1 MLQTPHKLTRCAG
14 VLLHISSL
22 PSFLANSQTGSQSV
36 GGFGASAIRFVD
48 FLDEIG
54 ASVWQTLPLNM
65 PHDDGSPYQCLSA
78 HAGNPAFISLQNL
91 VAENLLTSTDLTAL
105 HANRDA
111 AFAKAYFN
119 YKHYENTAL
128 QQEFLQFCRE
138 NVTWLGDF
146 ALFLVLR
153 EKFKHAS
160 WNAWPSAYKNK
171 QPALMAKEKKRYAH
185 DIAVI
190 KFTQFLFFRQWQ
202 ALKKYAN
209 KKGIAMFGD
218 IPIFVAYD
226 SADVWAKPHLFKLD
240 AHKNMQVVAG
250 VPPDYFSET
259 GQRWGNPHYNWRAMQ
274 ASGFSWWVSRMR
286 TQQRMFDLV
295 RIDHFRGLQAAWEIP
310 ANEETAINGTW
321 EPAPGDALLRTLRKR
336 FPQLQLIA
344 EDLGIITP
352 EVDALREKYQL
363 PGMKI
368 LQFAFGGDK
377 NNPYLPH
384 NIDENSVVYTGTHD
398 NDTSLGWYQSLHENA
413 KNQLHDLLE
422 TPKPVM
428 PQALVVLALKTKADM
443 AIIPMQ
449 DILGL
454 DAAHRMNTPGSIV
467 GNWQWHFSWDML
479 NDTAQTSIKNIIAEA
494 KRAR

>member
-1 MLQTPHKLTRCAG
+1 MLQTAHKQTRCAG

-22 PSFLANSQTGSQSV
+22 PSSVVSSSLTGD
-36 GGFGASAIRFVD
+36 FGSTAIRFVD
-48 FLDEIG
+48 FLAEIG

-65 PHDDGSPYQCLSA
+65 THDDGSPYQCLSA
-78 HAGNPAFISLQNL
+78 HAGNPAFISLENL
-91 VAENLLTSTDLTAL
+91 VAQNLLKSTDLTAL
-105 HANRDA
+105 QTNRHAALGN
-111 AFAKAYFN
+111 AYCA
-119 YKHYENTAL
+119 YKQQKNPKL
-128 QQEFLQFCRE
+128 QQEFLSFCHQ

-153 EKFKHAS
+153 EKFKHIS

-171 QPALMAKEKKRYAH
+171 QPALMAKVKQRYAH
-185 DIAVI
+185 EIAVI

-202 ALKKYAN
+202 ALKTYAN

-240 AHKNMQVVAG
+240 ARKNMEVVAG

-274 ASGFSWWVSRMR
+274 AYGFSWWVSRMR

-295 RIDHFRGLQAAWEIP
+295 RIDHFRGLEAAWEIP
-310 ANEETAINGTW
+310 ATEETAINGTW
-321 EPAPGDALLRTLRKR
+321 EQAPGDALLRVLRRR

-368 LQFAFGGDK
+368 LQFAFGGDTT
-377 NNPYLPH
+377 NPYLPD
-384 NIDENSVVYTGTHD
+384 NIEENCVVYTGTHD
-398 NDTSLGWYQSLHENA
+398 NDTSVGWYQSLDENA

-422 TPKPVM
+422 TPEPIM
-428 PQALVVLALKTKADM
+428 PQALVALALTTKADM

-467 GNWQWHFSWDML
+467 GNWQWRFSWDML
-479 NDTAQTSIKNIIAEA
+479 NATAQSSIKKMIAQTN
-494 KRAR
+494 RARKWH

>member
-1 MLQTPHKLTRCAG
+1 
-14 VLLHISSL
+14 
-22 PSFLANSQTGSQSV
+22 
-36 GGFGASAIRFVD
+36 
-48 FLDEIG
+48 
-54 ASVWQTLPLNM
+54 
-65 PHDDGSPYQCLSA
+65 
-78 HAGNPAFISLQNL
+78 
-91 VAENLLTSTDLTAL
+91 
-105 HANRDA
+105 
-111 AFAKAYFN
+111 
-119 YKHYENTAL
+119 
-128 QQEFLQFCRE
+128 
-138 NVTWLGDF
+138 
-146 ALFLVLR
+146 
-153 EKFKHAS
+153 
-160 WNAWPSAYKNK
+160 
-171 QPALMAKEKKRYAH
+171 
-185 DIAVI
+185 
-190 KFTQFLFFRQWQ
+190 
-202 ALKKYAN
+202 
-209 KKGIAMFGD
+209 
-218 IPIFVAYD
+218 
-226 SADVWAKPHLFKLD
+226 
-240 AHKNMQVVAG
+240 
-250 VPPDYFSET
+250 
-259 GQRWGNPHYNWRAMQ
+259 
-274 ASGFSWWVSRMR
+274 
-286 TQQRMFDLV
+286 
-295 RIDHFRGLQAAWEIP
+295 
-310 ANEETAINGTW
+310 
-321 EPAPGDALLRTLRKR
+321 LLRTLRKR